1 MSSTQQTK
9 LEREIEE
16 RLALL
21 EPDTE
26 VLLIELVGGKT
37 LRLYIDHPDGV
48 SVDLCER
55 VTRHLRHL
63 LEKYSLEVSSPGSER
78 PLVKPAHFQRFIG
91 RRVRLRTRG
100 DHDGR
105 RSFTGELIA
114 ADDNGVTV
122 GTDDGVVA
130 IAYDT
135 VDRASLAPESS
146 KAQGLKPAKGK
157 AKPKAKVSD
166 QQSSKSQTEN
176 KTQKKTT

>member
-21 EPDTE
+21 EPATE
-26 VLLIELVGGKT
+26 VLLCEVIGGKT
-37 LRLYIDHPDGV
+37 VRLYIDHPDGV
-48 SVDLCER
+48 TLDLCER
-55 VTRHLRHL
+55 VTRHLRSV

-78 PLVKPAHFQRFIG
+78 PLVKPAHFQKYIG

-100 DHDGR
+100 DHAGK

-114 ADDNGVTV
+114 ADDSGVTV

-130 IAYDT
+130 IAYDA
-135 VDRASLAPESS
+135 VHRASLAPDPSHTQVPKS
-146 KAQGLKPAKGK
+146 GKGK
-157 AKPKAKVSD
+157 SQKKPKSSQK
-166 QQSSKSQTEN
+166 QSAQDPDSN
-176 KTQKKTT
+176 NN